1 MENIILPSRV
11 DIVSDKKNPNKATI
25 TIEPCFYGYGKTLG
39 NALRRVMLSSMPGGA
54 VTAIKLKGATH
65 EFSTLPNVKEDILE
79 IMLNFKE
86 LRLKVFSNEPVKLTL
101 RVKGE
106 KEVTAADIS
115 KSSDVEIINPD
126 LHLITL
132 TGADADLEIEIIVSQ
147 GRGYVTSEM
156 RENEDLELGMISVD
170 SIFTPIKNIGYKT
183 ENVRVGQITNYDKLI
198 FDIETDGIVSPKDV
212 FIQSVQILIDHFNIL
227 MQGVEGKLKEE
238 KLVEEEAVASGEAEE
253 KEKGVEIEVD
263 VPKKKRGR
271 PKKSETEEQTEE

>member
-86 LRLKVFSNEPVKLTL
+86 SRLKVFSNEPVKLTL